1 MARNKFPE
9 ETRRLIV
16 ETAAKLFLEKGYEKT
31 SIQDIINNLGGL
43 SKGAIYYHFKS
54 KEEIMYAVADLLY
67 ADSDKAMAEIC
78 RRKDLNGRQKLRE
91 IFRASVEATSR
102 RQMTEVLPDMLKNP
116 QFLVLFLE
124 TSVQKE
130 SPDLLTPVIEE
141 GISDG
146 SIVTD
151 YPRELAEVLMLL
163 GNLWL
168 NPLVYKGDT
177 ETVMRRVSFYK
188 ELTGKLGLDLVTS
201 DMLEIL
207 KESIAVC
214 EEKEEK

>member
-78 RRKDLNGRQKLRE
+78 RRKDLNGRQKLQE
-91 IFRASVEATSR
+91 IFRASVEVTSR

-177 ETVMRRVSFYK
+177 ETVMR
-188 ELTGKLGLDLVTS
+188 
-201 DMLEIL
+201 
-207 KESIAVC
+207 
-214 EEKEEK
+214 